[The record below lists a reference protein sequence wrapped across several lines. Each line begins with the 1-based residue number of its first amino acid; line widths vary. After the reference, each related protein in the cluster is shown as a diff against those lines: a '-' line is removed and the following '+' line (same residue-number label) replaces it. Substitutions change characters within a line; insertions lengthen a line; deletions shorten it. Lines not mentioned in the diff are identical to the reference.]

1 MSEKRSG
8 NRRMPTTPGSR
19 RKVVVALLLV
29 LTFVT
34 GAGMLAQIA
43 FLRTQKQPVETNIVT
58 VGGNPSKEYIY
69 AGSKLVATVEPT
81 AVGGND
87 AEFVSM
93 SAREDFVSP
102 PIWVPIGT
110 GSPFG
115 IPGQNYL
122 VRVTMRNTGT
132 TTWTG
137 GGGYKLGSQNPAG
150 NTTWGV
156 SRASLPAAISP
167 GQQVT
172 FEFGATKQAGLPPD
186 FFNFQWQMVQ
196 DAGVGYFGEKTANG
210 IVPGGAWLPLGAGDF
225 ATCVSQ
231 SVPVGMIAGENYSV
245 SITMNNGGANAWWFS
260 DGGQGLCRLGSHI
273 PEDNVTWGL
282 TRVSLPSKSV
292 QPGENATFVFSVT
305 APSTPGEYSFQW
317 MMVKEWAGSPQQ
329 GPLWFGT
336 LTPTTII
343 KVDPS

>member
-1 MSEKRSG
+1 MSEKRSRS
-8 NRRMPTTPGSR
+8 RRIPTPAESHR

-29 LTFVT
+29 LTFAA
-34 GAGMLAQIA
+34 AGMLAQVTSP
-43 FLRTQKQPVETNIVT
+43 RSKEQPLEANTVT
-58 VGGNPSKEYIY
+58 VASNPSKEYIY
-69 AGSKLVATVEPT
+69 AGSKLVATLEPT

-102 PIWVPIGT
+102 PTWVPIGT

-132 TTWTG
+132 TNWTG
-137 GGGYKLGSQNPAG
+137 VGGYKLGSQNPAD

-156 SRASLPAAISP
+156 SRASLPASVSP

-172 FEFGATKQAGLPPD
+172 FEFGATKQLGLPPD

-196 DAGVGYFGEKTANG
+196 DAGVGYFGERTENA
-210 IVPGGAWLPLGAGDF
+210 IVNAGAWLPSGAGDF

-231 SVPVGMIAGENYSV
+231 SVPEEMIAGQGYSV
-245 SITMNNGGANAWWFS
+245 SITMNNGGTNEWYL
-260 DGGQGLCRLGSHI
+260 DDEGQGMCKLGSHI
-273 PEDNVTWGL
+273 PEGNLTWAL
-282 TRVSLPSKSV
+282 NRVPLPSKSV
-292 QPGENATFVFSVT
+292 EPGENATFAFTVT

-317 MMVKEWAGSPQQ
+317 MMVKEWAGLPKPQ
-329 GPLWFGT
+329 PLWFGT
-336 LTPTTII
+336 LTPTTIV
-343 KVDPS
+343 KVTPS